1 MAAWLS
7 HSDTG
12 YKVDEYKT
20 LLFRIYRKLAL
31 RLGVKTKST
40 ISLRKY
46 KNYFLLIF
54 SLICITLLGI
64 RVYNI

>member
-12 YKVDEYKT
+12 YKVDEYRT
-20 LLFRIYRKLAL
+20 LLFRIYRELAL
-31 RLGVKTKST
+31 RPGGKTKST

-46 KNYFLLIF
+46 KNYFL
-54 SLICITLLGI
+54 
-64 RVYNI
+64 

>member
-12 YKVDEYKT
+12 YRVDEYKT
-20 LLFRIYRKLAL
+20 LLFRIYRELAL
-31 RLGVKTKST
+31 RLGSKTKST

-46 KNYFLLIF
+46 KKLFIINIFL
-54 SLICITLLGI
+54 
-64 RVYNI
+64 